1 MRVQATLK
9 SNEREGTFFRAMKH
23 LVMLIDEF
31 IVMQAAAQ
39 IAVQSEEN
47 VPLELTYE
55 RIAAPA
61 STVLKAA
68 KSW

>member
-1 MRVQATLK
+1 
-9 SNEREGTFFRAMKH
+9 
-23 LVMLIDEF
+23 MLIDEF

-55 RIAAPA
+55 RLAAPA
-61 STVLKAA
+61 STVLKTA